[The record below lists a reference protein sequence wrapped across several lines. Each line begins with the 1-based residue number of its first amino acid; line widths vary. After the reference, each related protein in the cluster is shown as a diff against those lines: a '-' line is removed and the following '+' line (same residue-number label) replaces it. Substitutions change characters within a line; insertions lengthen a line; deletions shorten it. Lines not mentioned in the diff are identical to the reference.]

1 MDDGDSPGKLLDG
14 AVLRGARITGGDLR
28 ELEIRDSQ
36 VDGLRILDSIGAT
49 VSVSGALEKVLVD
62 DVDVTAY
69 VRDVLDARHPG
80 RRETREAVS
89 PEDFRA
95 AWQIVQAR
103 WDELFCALREAP
115 PTRAHAS
122 VDGEWSLVQTLRHL
136 RFAADAWIGTA
147 MYAEP
152 VPHHPWG
159 LPAAGTPQEIVDEL
173 GLDLAAEPDLP
184 QVLEVRTARRNDLE
198 HLLEHLT
205 EEELNRVC
213 SSTPGPGY
221 PEGEYVVRRC
231 LRVVLTEEVEHL
243 RYALRDLAKL
253 AQSEA

>member
-1 MDDGDSPGKLLDG
+1 MDDGASPGKLLDG

-115 PTRAHAS
+115 STRAHAS

-152 VPHHPWG
+152 VPRHPWG